1 MVPQPADGELTWEL
15 LWIWWR
21 RWSSWRENGLG
32 QDRGVGRSSGRL
44 GAIPGAGGDP
54 TGEALVEGRRAGWQD
69 WQNLEMETCL
79 QADEAPRLG
88 NGGSGES
95 SSH

>member
-1 MVPQPADGELTWEL
+1 MGWGRTEASAGA
-15 LWIWWR
+15 
-21 RWSSWRENGLG
+21 
-32 QDRGVGRSSGRL
+32 VGGWGPSG
-44 GAIPGAGGDP
+44 GAGGDP